1 MGGGCFGFG
10 GGLGG
15 GGVAGAQGEGY
26 DLVEEAGEFLDGG
39 RGGAV
44 LPGGER
50 GGAYPHE
57 LGKTVGGRVRKLDGS
72 RKVKNAINFGFS
84 LDIYGI
90 FD

>member
-1 MGGGCFGFG
+1 MGFVLGFA
-10 GGLGG
+10 
-15 GGVAGAQGEGY
+15 GVAGAQGEGD
-26 DLVEEAGEFLDGG
+26 DLVEQAGKFLDGG

-44 LPGGER
+44 LPGGK
-50 GGAYPHE
+50 GSGTYPYE
-57 LGKTVGGRVRKLDGS
+57 LGKTVGGSVRQLDGS